1 MFADVIQTSIGRQNE
16 DGNSLLSIAAENG
29 LADVVDHIL
38 AFNGSVNNVNK
49 ANLTAA
55 QLAESNCFLDIAK
68 KINLRVSAGDVKL
81 CFFLRLKMDFFAS
94 APD

>member
-55 QLAESNCFLDIAK
+55 HLAESNCFLDIAK
-68 KINLRVSAGDVKL
+68 KINLRVNATSNCVYFATKIGY
-81 CFFLRLKMDFFAS
+81 FAS